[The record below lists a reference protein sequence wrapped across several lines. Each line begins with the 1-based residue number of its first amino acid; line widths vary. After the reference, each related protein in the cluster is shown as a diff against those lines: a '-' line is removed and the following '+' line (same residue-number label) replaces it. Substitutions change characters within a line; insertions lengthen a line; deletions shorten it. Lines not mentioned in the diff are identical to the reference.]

1 MSKIR
6 VRAPL
11 ACRIVGLDRVKFNDA
26 VASGAYPCAPPTMK
40 GSARLFDEES
50 LLPLYFF
57 ARLTEFGIPASRA
70 GQLVCEM
77 ASLARNETSKDA
89 DRIVLLRGRMGETF
103 VASVANAYGIGG
115 VRTPISYDPDHEKN
129 GAHYPAIGRILFTIE
144 FYVSHVRQIIA
155 DAIEEERNILGEE
168 EDA

>member
-1 MSKIR
+1 MARIR

-26 VASGAYPCAPPTMK
+26 VASGAYPCAPATMK

-70 GQLVCEM
+70 GQLACEM
-77 ASLARNETSKDA
+77 ASTARQESTQHN
-89 DRIVLLRGRMGETF
+89 DRITFVRGTSHETF
-103 VASVANAYGIGG
+103 LAPTAKLPGG
-115 VRTPISYDPDHEKN
+115 ELKVWYDPDHEKN
-129 GAHYPAIGRILFTIE
+129 GMGYHGIGRVLFTID
-144 FYVSHVRQIIA
+144 FYVGHVRQIIA
-155 DAIEEERNILGEE
+155 DAIEEERNTLGEE
-168 EDA
+168 DA

>member
-1 MSKIR
+1 MSKI
-6 VRAPL
+6 RAPL

-26 VASGAYPCAPPTMK
+26 VASGTYPCAPSTAK
-40 GSARLFDEES
+40 GSTRIFNEES

-70 GQLVCEM
+70 GQLACDM
-77 ASLARNETSKDA
+77 ASTVRQESTKHNDRITFVRGTSYQTFFAPTSK
-89 DRIVLLRGRMGETF
+89 LPNGEMK
-103 VASVANAYGIGG
+103 VW
-115 VRTPISYDPDHEKN
+115 YDPDHEKN
-129 GAHYPAIGRILFTIE
+129 GNQYPGVGRVLFTID

-155 DAIEEERNILGEE
+155 DAIEEERNTLGEE